1 MPTEPDAD
9 ASTLHRAESGGPG
22 PGEAPAAPARGTGRA
37 PRINRSKV
45 AERLL
50 NRPLRDLGLVGAV
63 VVLGST
69 AAFGGLEPA
78 EQAAAATLEA
88 GQPVAAA
95 PYEVTID
102 KVLWVDDLPGV
113 YLTTEGNRWIAVM
126 GTVLNTHT
134 ESLYGGGR
142 GVELA
147 YAVSLRDV
155 EGLVGAPD
163 AGTGAV
169 VSDARL
175 SLADGSSLSPV
186 QPGLTYETVFLFEQD
201 GAVPPPTDVTVAL
214 HGHTWR
220 AGSLDRSFR
229 WWEPHLVAES
239 DFPVREAQD
248 QTS

>member
-1 MPTEPDAD
+1 MPTTTNAD
-9 ASTLHRAESGGPG
+9 ARTPHPADPG
-22 PGEAPAAPARGTGRA
+22 RTPATGAARQRPTRRA
-37 PRINRSKV
+37 PGIQRSKV
-45 AERLL
+45 VDRLL
-50 NRPLRDLGLVGAV
+50 NRPLRDLGAVGAV

-78 EQAAAATLEA
+78 EQPTAATVDA

-102 KVLWVDDLPGV
+102 KVLWVGDLPGV
-113 YLTTEGNRWIAVM
+113 YLSTEGNRWIAVM
-126 GTVLNTHT
+126 GTVLNTHS
-134 ESLYGGGR
+134 ESLYGGGP
-142 GVELA
+142 GNELA

-155 EGLVGAPD
+155 EGLVREPD
-163 AGTGAV
+163 AVTGAV

-186 QPGLTYETVFLFEQD
+186 QPGLTYQAVFLFEQD

-220 AGSLDRSFR
+220 AGSLDRSFK
-229 WWEPHLVAES
+229 WWEPRLVAES
-239 DFPVREAQD
+239 EFPVREAQD
-248 QTS
+248 QTT

>member
-1 MPTEPDAD
+1 MPTETDAE
-9 ASTLHRAESGGPG
+9 ASPPQTAGLGRTTPETVAVPT
-22 PGEAPAAPARGTGRA
+22 PTRRGR
-37 PRINRSKV
+37 RLDRSKV
-45 AERLL
+45 ADRLL
-50 NRPLRDLGLVGAV
+50 NRPLRDLGVVGAV
-63 VVLGST
+63 LVLGST

-78 EQAAAATLEA
+78 EETGAATLEA

-95 PYEVTID
+95 PYEVTVD

-113 YLTTEGNRWIAVM
+113 YLSTEGNRWIAVM
-126 GTVLNTHT
+126 GSVLNTHT

-155 EGLVGAPD
+155 EGLVGEPD
-163 AGTGAV
+163 AVTGAV

-175 SLADGSSLSPV
+175 ALADGSALSPV
-186 QPGLTYETVFLFEQD
+186 QPGLTYQTVFLFEQD
-201 GAVPPPTDVTVAL
+201 GAVRPPTEVTVAL

-220 AGSLDRSFR
+220 AGSLDRTMAWF
-229 WWEPHLVAES
+229 EPQLVAEA
-239 DFPVREAQD
+239 DLPVREAQD